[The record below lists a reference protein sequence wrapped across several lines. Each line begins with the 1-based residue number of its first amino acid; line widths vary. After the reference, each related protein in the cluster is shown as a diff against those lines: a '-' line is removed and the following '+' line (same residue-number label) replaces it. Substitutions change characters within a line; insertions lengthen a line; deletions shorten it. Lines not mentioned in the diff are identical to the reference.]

1 MELCVLLP
9 AFNEGLNIGRLIEE
23 IMRFVPDVIV
33 VDDGSNDSTSQC
45 ALGKG
50 AHVIRHSRR
59 LGKGAALRSG
69 FEYILKKGYDAVVT
83 MDSDNQHDPQEI
95 PKFITSAKN
104 SSSGIIVGNRML
116 EKTNMPLIRKLTN
129 MTMSFILSLLMKQPL
144 PDTQCGFRLIKK
156 EVLSKITL
164 TSSNFEIESEIL
176 LRARQ
181 KNFEIESIPIKTIYL
196 NKKSHINPLL
206 DTLRFIIL
214 LIKVIRQ

>member
-9 AFNEGLNIGRLIEE
+9 AFNEGLNIGRLIEK
-23 IMRFVPDVIV
+23 IAHFVPDVIV
-33 VDDGSNDSTSQC
+33 VDDGSTDSTSEC
-45 ALGKG
+45 ALDKG

-69 FEYILKKGYDAVVT
+69 FEYILKKGYDAVIT

-95 PKFITSAKN
+95 PKFIKSLKD

-116 EKTNMPLIRKLTN
+116 EKVKMPLLRKITNMA
-129 MTMSFILSLLMKQPL
+129 MSFILSLFMKQFV
-144 PDTQCGFRLIKK
+144 PDTQCGFRLIRK
-156 EVLSKITL
+156 EVLSKINL
-164 TSSNFEIESEIL
+164 TSRNFEIESEIL
-176 LRARQ
+176 IKAKQ

-214 LIKVIRQ
+214 LIKAIRK